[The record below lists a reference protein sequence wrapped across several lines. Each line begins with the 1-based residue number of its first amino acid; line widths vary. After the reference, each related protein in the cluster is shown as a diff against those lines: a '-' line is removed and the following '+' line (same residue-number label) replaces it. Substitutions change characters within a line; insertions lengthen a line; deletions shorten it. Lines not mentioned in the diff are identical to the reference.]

1 MRPDF
6 DKVDGMVPAIAQD
19 ARTGRVLTQAFQD
32 EEAWEATL
40 ATGQVHYR
48 SRSRDELWRKGGTS
62 GHVQEVVG
70 VRLDCDAD
78 SVLMLVDPAGPAC
91 HTGETSCFH
100 QGGQGI
106 GQPILG
112 ELWQVLL
119 DRDAERPD
127 GSWTAELL
135 ADPGRLAAKI
145 AEEAGE
151 LTEALADEPDDRVA
165 EEAADLVYHLMVG
178 LVSRGVPPE
187 VVVDVLRE
195 RMA

>member
-6 DKVDGMVPAIAQD
+6 ETMDGLVPAIAQD
-19 ARTGRVLTQAFQD
+19 ARTGRVLTQAYQD
-32 EEAWEATL
+32 AEAFEATL

-48 SRSRDELWRKGGTS
+48 SRSRDQLWRKGETS
-62 GHVQEVVG
+62 GHVQEVLG

-91 HTGETSCFH
+91 HTGRTSCFH
-100 QGGQGI
+100 QGDEGI
-106 GQPILG
+106 GQPVLG
-112 ELWQVLL
+112 EIWEVLL
-119 DRDAERPD
+119 ERDADRPE
-127 GSWTAELL
+127 GSWTVELL
-135 ADPGRLAAKI
+135 EDPDRLAAKI
-145 AEEAGE
+145 VEEAGE
-151 LTEALADEPDDRVA
+151 LTDALADEPDDRVA

>member
-6 DKVDGMVPAIAQD
+6 EKMDGLVPAIAQD

-32 EEAWEATL
+32 EEAFEATL
-40 ATGQVHYR
+40 STGQVHYR
-48 SRSRDELWRKGGTS
+48 SRSRDELWRKGETS
-62 GHVQEVVG
+62 GHTQEVLG

-78 SVLMLVDPAGPAC
+78 SVLMVVDPTGPAC
-91 HTGETSCFH
+91 HTGRTSCFH
-100 QGGQGI
+100 QGGEGL

-112 ELWQVLL
+112 EIWQVLQAR
-119 DRDAERPD
+119 DRDRPE

-135 ADPGRLAAKI
+135 DDPDRLAAKI

-151 LTEALADEPDDRVA
+151 VTDALADEPDDRVA
-165 EEAADLVYHLMVG
+165 EEVADLVYHLMVG

-195 RMA
+195 RMR